1 MSLDFAIIPVTERF
15 YSVAT
20 NIKTKLYNCVKLQLN
35 VNIDVEYQLPVFS
48 RINKWKK
55 QDFDVIT
62 IDDNYNETGNIIV
75 RFSDKKSRP
84 EVMDIDEF
92 IDLVAS
98 YDDDENDDKKQ
109 EQEQD
114 KEKNVDDES
123 WGCII
128 M

>member
-1 MSLDFAIIPVTERF
+1 
-15 YSVAT
+15 
-20 NIKTKLYNCVKLQLN
+20 
-35 VNIDVEYQLPVFS
+35 
-48 RINKWKK
+48 
-55 QDFDVIT
+55 
-62 IDDNYNETGNIIV
+62 
-75 RFSDKKSRP
+75 
-84 EVMDIDEF
+84 MDIDEF